1 MQDLT
6 FMAILFVIFSLGL
19 GINAAVMAK
28 KIRGRNTDI
37 VLLEKP
43 KKFYYLGMVST
54 VFTLMLYFVYKVPDN
69 VETFLGMLAIVIS
82 YTIFSYLYK
91 NLVAFYS
98 KEGIFFNDKEIPY
111 KKIDFF
117 QITDEESKAPKVM
130 IRYKSEGKKKNSAEI
145 VEQGV
150 LRVKKEILTA
160 LIEKLRKE
168 RVRRKYS

>member
-19 GINAAVMAK
+19 GINAAVMAR

-43 KKFYYLGMVST
+43 KKFYYLGMISI
-54 VFTLMLYFVYKVPDN
+54 VFTLMLYFVYQVPDN
-69 VETFLGMLAIVIS
+69 VETFLGMLAIVVS

-111 KKIDFF
+111 KKIDAF
-117 QITDEESKAPKVM
+117 QITDEDSKAPKVL
-130 IRYKSEGKKKNSAEI
+130 IRYKTEGKKKNQAEV

-150 LRVKKEILTA
+150 LRVKKEVLTG
-160 LIEKLRKE
+160 LIEKFRKE
-168 RVRRKYS
+168 RVRRKYT

>member
-6 FMAILFVIFSLGL
+6 YMAILFVIFSLGL

-28 KIRGRNTDI
+28 KIRGRNTEI

-43 KKFYYLGMVST
+43 KKFYYLGMVSI

-69 VETFLGMLAIVIS
+69 VETFLGMLAIVVS

-98 KEGIFFNDKEIPY
+98 KEGIFINDKEIPY

-130 IRYKSEGKKKNSAEI
+130 IRYKAEGKKKNQAEVI
-145 VEQGV
+145 EQGV
-150 LRVKKEILTA
+150 LRVKKEILTN

-168 RVRRKYS
+168 RVRRKYT